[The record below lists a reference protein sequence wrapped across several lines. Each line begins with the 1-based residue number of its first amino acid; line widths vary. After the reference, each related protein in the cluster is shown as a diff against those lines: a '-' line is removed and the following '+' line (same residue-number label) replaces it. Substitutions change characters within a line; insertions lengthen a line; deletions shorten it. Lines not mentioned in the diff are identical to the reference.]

1 MKMNIRSMI
10 RISLSV
16 SLIAIGA
23 RIQLPSLIAGYF
35 TLQLPMVLISGIILK
50 RHEALTAILVYI
62 LGGLIGIPWFAS
74 GGGISYLLQP
84 TFGFILSFLPAIY
97 LMNLGRNMS
106 FTKSL
111 ILGLTVTSLVWLLG
125 MTYYY
130 LIATMH
136 LGKEMSLIPLLLSI
150 LSLDLVVDFIL
161 TYFSIIIGK
170 RIRKGLG
177 E

>member
-1 MKMNIRSMI
+1 M
-10 RISLSV
+10 
-16 SLIAIGA
+16 
-23 RIQLPSLIAGYF
+23 
-35 TLQLPMVLISGIILK
+35 
-50 RHEALTAILVYI
+50 
-62 LGGLIGIPWFAS
+62 GIPWFAS

-97 LMNLGRNMS
+97 LMNLGRNKS

-111 ILGLTVTSLVWLLG
+111 ILGLTATSLVWLLG

-130 LIATMH
+130 LIGTIH